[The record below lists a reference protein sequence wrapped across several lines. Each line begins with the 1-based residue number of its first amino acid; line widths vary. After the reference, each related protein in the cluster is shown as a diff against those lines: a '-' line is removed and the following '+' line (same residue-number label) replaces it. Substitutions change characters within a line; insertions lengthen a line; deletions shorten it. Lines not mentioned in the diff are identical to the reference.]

1 MGPAVEALGVSGEEK
16 EVKALLNLI
25 KQMTIQVIKKTIK
38 MIKVEVTHNK
48 TVTPVVEE
56 EEVEVLEAIDQDTLG
71 EAVSD
76 PKSQ

>member
-1 MGPAVEALGVSGEEK
+1 MTEPHLTSTHIIRNT
-16 EVKALLNLI
+16 EV
-25 KQMTIQVIKKTIK
+25 M
-38 MIKVEVTHNK
+38 HNK

>member
-1 MGPAVEALGVSGEEK
+1 
-16 EVKALLNLI
+16 
-25 KQMTIQVIKKTIK
+25 MTIQVIKKTIK